1 MRIALVRLASLC
13 ISLVILSLVFTGLTE
28 AEINAE
34 AIVGLWLFDEGDGIT
49 IEDFSGNGHN
59 GELQMNVTWSEEG
72 RFGAALEFPGSGESF
87 VLIPHAD
94 SLTLNTLTI
103 MTWVKME
110 MVPDRYPVIVAK
122 FSAGVR
128 NYGVCINKNS
138 ETPYLQFHTGGE
150 YKEFRASTKI
160 TDDNWH
166 HIATTYDGEF
176 VRFYMDGI
184 REVETGFSGELDS
197 SDGDLTFGGGVGT
210 SPAKGLID
218 EVAIFNQALELDDII
233 LLKDGGLQAEFGE
246 AEGAISTEGKI
257 ATIWGMI
264 KSQ

>member
-1 MRIALVRLASLC
+1 MKIALVRLVSLC
-13 ISLVILSLVFTGLTE
+13 ISLIILGLVFADLTE
-28 AEINAE
+28 AEIDAE
-34 AIVGLWLFDEGDGIT
+34 AIVGLWLFDEGDGMIV
-49 IEDFSGNGHN
+49 EDFSGNGHN
-59 GELQMNVTWSEEG
+59 GELQMNVTWGEEG
-72 RFGAALEFPGSGESF
+72 RFGDALEFPGSGESF

-103 MTWVKME
+103 MAWVKME

-122 FSAGVR
+122 FSASVR
-128 NYGVCINKNS
+128 NYGVCINKDS

-160 TDDNWH
+160 TDEKWH
-166 HIATTYDGEF
+166 HVATTYDGEF
-176 VRFYMDGI
+176 VRFYVDGV
-184 REVETGFSGELDS
+184 REVEMGFSGDLDS
-197 SDGDLTFGGGVGT
+197 SDGELTFGGGIGT

-233 LLKDGGLQAEFGE
+233 LLKDSGLEAEFGE
-246 AEGAISTEGKI
+246 AKGAVSAEGKI
-257 ATIWGMI
+257 AAIWGMI